1 MTEPTT
7 EDYRKWFDA
16 NMSDDI
22 ELYEISR
29 NMLDR
34 LESAERWNTEKT
46 ALNESLKAALK
57 TAEATIKAIC
67 RAVDCMVNE
76 GVQNDDGVRLRG
88 ILLKPLLKDKF

>member
-34 LESAERWNTEKT
+34 LEA
-46 ALNESLKAALK
+46 
-57 TAEATIKAIC
+57 AEATLKAIC